1 MALVMVV
8 AVAATM
14 MARPSL
20 TNSLQTGSLQVTK
33 VVDWNGALPQNPTF
47 EICIQGPTYPNG
59 DETGACQNATGP
71 TGATLTWVDIEVG
84 DYTVSETDPGERW
97 TTEIS
102 DSPVTVETAQ
112 TAQATITNTHAAPGG
127 IYIRKVVPAGEG
139 DPANPGQTFALSF
152 VDSDASRTVGGSFP
166 AGTGFQGMDNL
177 APVTWT
183 VREQNI
189 PTNWTLDDIDCT
201 SQNGTSV
208 IEDFVTGRTSVN
220 VELASGDRVECT
232 YINSF
237 NPPTGNLT
245 IVKAA
250 TPEDGT
256 DFAFTSNIPGG
267 DRFTLDVDSDGTYS
281 DTITFNNL
289 AVGSYAITEILPTS
303 WQLDSASCTGGSDGG
318 NLSGEI
324 LSVALGT
331 GENVTCTFTNSQEPT
346 GNLTIIKAATPED
359 GTDFAFT
366 SNIPGG
372 DRFTLDVDSDG
383 TYSDT
388 ITFNNLAVGSYAITE
403 ILPTSWQLDSA
414 SCTGGSDGGN
424 LSGEI
429 LSVALGTGE
438 NVTCTFTNSQEPTGN
453 LTIIKAATPEDGTDF
468 AFTSNIPGGDS
479 FTLDDASPDDSDG
492 VDQSITFNNLAVGS
506 YTITETLPTDWQLNQ
521 ATCTGGSDS
530 GSLSDKTLSV
540 ALGVGENVTCTFNNE
555 VKRALLKISI
565 EALGLGP
572 NTFFNFTTVNLNPS
586 QFMLGDG
593 ETQSFPNL
601 IPGQSYTVKEQP
613 PTGWILDSIVC
624 SEAPPICE
632 TGSITVTPEPGQTI
646 DATFRFRFILHN
658 IPVLNIWGL
667 MGFISL
673 LGFIVAARVR
683 RR

>member
-1 MALVMVV
+1 MVV

-372 DRFTLDVDSDG
+372 D
-383 TYSDT
+383 
-388 ITFNNLAVGSYAITE
+388 
-403 ILPTSWQLDSA
+403 
-414 SCTGGSDGGN
+414 
-424 LSGEI
+424 
-429 LSVALGTGE
+429 
-438 NVTCTFTNSQEPTGN
+438 
-453 LTIIKAATPEDGTDF
+453 
-468 AFTSNIPGGDS
+468 S